1 MTPALY
7 LFLWLE
13 SLVSIRRFQPNPKAY
28 PGWYVTHIRVSIF
41 GKRAGIVY
49 EIH

>member
-1 MTPALY
+1 MTHAQY
-7 LFLWLE
+7 IYHW
-13 SLVSIRRFQPNPKAY
+13 LVSKVVIRRYQPNPKLY
-28 PGWYVTHIRVSIF
+28 PNWSVTHIRVSIF